1 MHPLLQISIVVTAF
15 FANALVIVIFMLRPS
30 RQAKR
35 VFDLTRDRVAF
46 FEDQPKESPTQSLL
60 EIFRFLRTSLGLRD
74 NPSCGNDSSPP
85 DCAIRAMPTSISRS
99 GCWAR

>member
-35 VFDLTRDRVAF
+35 VFDLTRDRVHSSRIS
-46 FEDQPKESPTQSLL
+46 PKN
-60 EIFRFLRTSLGLRD
+60 R
-74 NPSCGNDSSPP
+74 PP
-85 DCAIRAMPTSISRS
+85 KVC
-99 GCWAR
+99 